1 MVYIGWDNLHS
12 DLANRSY
19 LYSLPPISIGTP
31 EVESFTGYI
40 ARLAEAH
47 GIEVGSLVN
56 HVLLHRIPKTN
67 GLFAGHLHS
76 KSRKWWIFNESHA
89 LNGVGICPR
98 HWVSALEELT
108 GVKRLDLLTLLP
120 WADRL
125 SRTHLLRTT
134 RAWCPECYQGWRTAG
149 LPVYEP
155 LLWMFQ
161 IVTVCPF
168 HRRIL
173 EQNCPVCGRTQYV
186 FSSKSRPGFC
196 SRCRSWLALNQGI
209 AVASETTDGN
219 LPEQIWVA
227 EKVGELLSANPPISA
242 RANADIFRENVRQ
255 LINAA
260 DCTLK
265 WLREVTKVDV
275 RVWLCSTSRPRI
287 DTLLKLCGLWRI
299 SPLRLLTEPV
309 PPDDHV
315 WHPHIVEAH
324 RPAKRF
330 KASSALLFK
339 TSRRTSVSRTV
350 VLSTLEAALAKES
363 CTLLWEV
370 AASLGLRTIRRFYAD
385 QRLSELAHA
394 IAAKNARLRKRS
406 HNVDYKGSA
415 KRLRVHPAF
424 TCSDVS
430 YSAGVPR
437 SVVLKALEDAL
448 AKDTYTRLKA
458 VAASVG
464 LNDTTRFYLEK
475 PLSDLAHAIAAK
487 NAELKRQGNIC
498 EESSLT
504 ETLNRAMAS
513 SRSKI
518 KRVPRVVVQR
528 GLKVALKKD
537 AYISLRSVAASL
549 GLRSV
554 ARFYRDK
561 SLSELVHAIVVKN
574 AELWKGAC
582 NIKDARYLPGVPRDV
597 VRRALE
603 EALAKDSYT
612 TVGSVAASLGLR
624 STRRLYK
631 EKCLSDLAH
640 AIAAK
645 NAAIKQRHYEEVMLS
660 LAAALTRNPE
670 RSTADVARRV
680 NREAKPITERAPK
693 VKSKRPHGPQGLFQ
707 PYLQAYRLN
716 EALYELEAALLEDPA
731 PAFFTVLKRLRID
744 PQAIRE
750 TFPRICRC
758 IRDRYKQQKADTR
771 VQEHKAFEVDVR
783 EALMILQ
790 HTGIQPTYKHVL
802 SIIKAPR
809 FRSRKILNNVISL
822 VAEELSSG
830 LHTVRSNLSMGFDG
844 KPVPHTL

>member
-1 MVYIGWDNLHS
+1 M
-12 DLANRSY
+12 
-19 LYSLPPISIGTP
+19 PPIGVGTP
-31 EVESFTGYI
+31 RVESFTGYI

-67 GLFAGHLHS
+67 GLFAGHLRS
-76 KSRKWWIFNESHA
+76 KSQKWWIFDGAHA
-89 LNGVGICPR
+89 LNGVGMCPR

-108 GVKRLDLLTLLP
+108 GVKHLDLLTLFP

-125 SRTHLLRTT
+125 SRTHLLRTI

-161 IVTVCPF
+161 IVTICPF

-196 SRCRSWLALNQGI
+196 SRCRSWLAPNQS
-209 AVASETTDGN
+209 AAAASETTDGN
-219 LPEQIWVA
+219 LSEQIWVA
-227 EKVGELLSANPPISA
+227 EKVGELLAANHRIFA
-242 RANADIFRENVRQ
+242 QVNADIFRENVRQ
-255 LINAA
+255 FINAA

-299 SPLRLLTEPV
+299 SPLRLLTEPI
-309 PPDDHV
+309 PRDDHV
-315 WHPHIVEAH
+315 WHRHIVEDH
-324 RPAKRF
+324 RPAERIN
-330 KASSALLFK
+330 ASSASLFK
-339 TSRRTSVSRTV
+339 TGRRPNVSRAV
-350 VLSTLEAALAKES
+350 VVSTLEDALAKDF
-363 CTLLWEV
+363 CTLLREV

-385 QRLSELAHA
+385 HRLSELAHA

-406 HNVDYKGSA
+406 HDFDYRGST
-415 KRLRVHPAF
+415 KPLRMLPAL
-424 TCSDVS
+424 TCSDVRHF
-430 YSAGVPR
+430 AGVPR
-437 SVVLKALEDAL
+437 SVVMKALEDAL
-448 AKDTYTRLKA
+448 AKDSYTRLKA
-458 VAASVG
+458 VAASAG
-464 LNDTTRFYLEK
+464 LNDTKRFYLEK

-487 NAELKRQGNIC
+487 NAELKRHGNAR

-504 ETLNRAMAS
+504 EALNRAMAS
-513 SRSKI
+513 SRTKI
-518 KRVPRVVVQR
+518 KRVPRAVVQR
-528 GLKVALKKD
+528 GLEDALTED
-537 AYISLRSVAASL
+537 TYISLRSVAASL

-561 SLSELVHAIVVKN
+561 SLSELVHAIVAKN
-574 AELWKGAC
+574 TELWKGAC
-582 NIKDARYLPGVPRDV
+582 NIKDARHLPGVPRDV

-603 EALAKDSYT
+603 KAVANDSYT

-631 EKCLSDLAH
+631 EKCLADLAH

-645 NAAIKQRHYEEVMLS
+645 NATIKKRHYEEVMLS
-660 LAAALTRNPE
+660 LATAPSEKPE
-670 RSTADVARRV
+670 RSIADVARRV
-680 NREAKPITERAPK
+680 SREAKSITERVPK
-693 VKSKRPHGPQGLFQ
+693 VKPARPHGPQGLF
-707 PYLQAYRLN
+707 PPSRQAYRLN
-716 EALYELEAALLEDPA
+716 EALHELEAALLEDPA
-731 PAFFTVLKRLRID
+731 PAFFTVLKRLRIE
-744 PQAIRE
+744 PQAIRQ
-750 TFPRICRC
+750 TFPRICRSL
-758 IRDRYKQQKADTR
+758 RDRYKRHKEDAR
-771 VQEHKAFEVDVR
+771 AQEHKAFEVDVR

-790 HTGIQPTYKHVL
+790 HADIQPTYRR
-802 SIIKAPR
+802 IITIIQPPR
-809 FRSRKILNNVISL
+809 FRSRKILNNAISL
-822 VAEELSSG
+822 VREELSSG

-844 KPVPHTL
+844 KSVPHTL